1 MSKNKDFILLK
12 MKKFELEFVLLF
24 LQEIPT
30 VEKDSPRQ
38 LKNKKPSCNSLGM
51 NLSRSFSH
59 KVAIIHPFGSFCQIM
74 TSCFPK
80 RYKQRMMRRE
90 CSQKVPT
97 NQFSTCQTALTLIN
111 PSARR
116 RMKSVFPLKVQTTH
130 TTISHFQ
137 GLVWLPRRRAY
148 TVSDFYTSHLLK
160 FYFKDD
166 NDFAM

>member
-1 MSKNKDFILLK
+1 
-12 MKKFELEFVLLF
+12 
-24 LQEIPT
+24 
-30 VEKDSPRQ
+30 
-38 LKNKKPSCNSLGM
+38 
-51 NLSRSFSH
+51 
-59 KVAIIHPFGSFCQIM
+59 M

-90 CSQKVPT
+90 FSQKVPT

-166 NDFAM
+166 NDFAMWRYKCDAHQPHCSPDSVLDTGPPRKFLNRNENISNEMSLSDTWKIGSGNSQFKFRSLKFSRI